1 MLAAKRKAP
10 TSLASPAVKTSA
22 KAPTKT
28 RIDETRTAV
37 STANSVPQSSN
48 AAEPIEIS
56 SGSSDDDAY
65 DLEEDASDASDA
77 DEPPAK
83 PAQNGVSR
91 PPPATTPSMPS
102 ANGDAEMAD
111 APPSD
116 ADDDEENDSAEPTL
130 GDLLRGSTT
139 TTTTVDVSAS
149 SLQKPAAP
157 LPLTKQPTTI
167 IPTPTL
173 SSLGTVLNQALR
185 TDDADLLESCLSTTD
200 LPTVRAT
207 IERLDPSLAGSL
219 LSKLAA
225 RMHRRPGRAH
235 SLMTWVQWT
244 LVAHGGALAG
254 RADLLARLADLNRV
268 LEERSRGLP
277 SLLALKGKLDMLD
290 SQMQLR
296 RENKARSRRVEE
308 EGREGDEEDEEEEE
322 DEEGMV
328 YVEGEEETTGVNG
341 MRRIGGGEE
350 DEGLAGNGIGGDSD
364 EDEDSEEESDED
376 VDAEPVAGEEDVDE
390 DEIDFDDVE
399 ESGDDESE
407 AEVEAPPA
415 KVAKTGK
422 KGRRG

>member
-1 MLAAKRKAP
+1 MLSKRKAP
-10 TSLASPAVKTSA
+10 TTLAAPAAKQSA

-37 STANSVPQSSN
+37 STSDSLATKPPASSN

-56 SGSSDDDAY
+56 SGSSDDDDY
-65 DLEEDASDASDA
+65 ELEDDANSDA
-77 DEPPAK
+77 EGGKTTKTNGTAK
-83 PAQNGVSR
+83 SI
-91 PPPATTPSMPS
+91 PATKAAATT
-102 ANGDAEMAD
+102 NGDTEMAD
-111 APPSD
+111 AS
-116 ADDDEENDSAEPTL
+116 DEEEGDSAEPTL

-139 TTTTVDVSAS
+139 VDVSAS
-149 SLQKPAAP
+149 LQKATTP
-157 LPLTKQPTTI
+157 LPLTKQPQTALV
-167 IPTPTL
+167 PAPTL

-185 TDDADLLESCLSTTD
+185 TDDSDLLESCLSTTD

-207 IERLDPSLAGSL
+207 IERIDSSLAGTL
-219 LSKLAA
+219 LSKLAS

-254 RADLLARLADLNRV
+254 RADLLSRLSDLNRV
-268 LEERSRGLP
+268 LEERSRGLT

-296 RENKARSRRVEE
+296 RENKARNGRRGAEE
-308 EGREGDEEDEEEEE
+308 EGRGEDDEDEDEEEE
-322 DEEGMV
+322 GVV
-328 YVEGEEETTGVNG
+328 YVEGEEEEVVGNG
-341 MRRIGGGEE
+341 RRIGGGEE
-350 DEGLAGNGIGGDSD
+350 EDGMANGIGGDSD
-364 EDEDSEEESDED
+364 EEGDSEEEEESDED
-376 VDAEPVAGEEDVDE
+376 VDEVPAGGREDVDE

-415 KVAKTGK
+415 KMAKTGK
-422 KGRRG
+422 KARRG

>member
-1 MLAAKRKAP
+1 MLAKRKAP
-10 TSLASPAVKTSA
+10 TTLASPAVKASA
-22 KAPTKT
+22 KAPTRT

-37 STANSVPQSSN
+37 STANSLPPSS

-56 SGSSDDDAY
+56 SGSSDDDY
-65 DLEEDASDASDA
+65 DLEDEVSDAEDKPSKA
-77 DEPPAK
+77 PQSGAAKQSIPPA
-83 PAQNGVSR
+83 A
-91 PPPATTPSMPS
+91 TPSK
-102 ANGDAEMAD
+102 ANGDTEMAD
-111 APPSD
+111 APSG
-116 ADDDEENDSAEPTL
+116 DDNEEDDSAEPTL

-139 TTTTVDVSAS
+139 VDVST
-149 SLQKPAAP
+149 SLQKAAP
-157 LPLTKQPTTI
+157 LPLTKQPATLV
-167 IPTPTL
+167 PTPTL

-185 TDDADLLESCLSTTD
+185 TDDSDLLESCLSTTD

-207 IERLDPSLAGSL
+207 IERLDSALAGAL
-219 LSKLAA
+219 LSKLAS

-254 RADLLARLADLNRV
+254 RADLLGRLADLNRV
-268 LEERSRGLP
+268 LEERSRGLG

-296 RENKARSRRVEE
+296 RENKARRRGEE
-308 EGREGDEEDEEEEE
+308 EEDDREEDEDE

-328 YVEGEEETTGVNG
+328 YVEGEEDEKANGVK
-341 MRRIGGGEE
+341 RLGGDEE
-350 DEGLAGNGIGGDSD
+350 EVLANGIGGDSD
-364 EDEDSEEESDED
+364 EEEDSEAESDED

-415 KVAKTGK
+415 KMAKTSK
-422 KGRRG
+422 KGRRV